1 MTKWVHCTTTDGTEV
16 RVNLDHVAI
25 IRPYRSD
32 RGFTG
37 SEIIF
42 ASAPSSIL
50 VQEDR
55 DTLVGPPT
63 PRQARQVP

>member
-1 MTKWVHCTTTDGTEV
+1 MANWINCTTTDGTEV

-25 IRPYRSD
+25 IRPHHRE
-32 RGFTG
+32 RGFAG

-42 ASAPSSIL
+42 VGGAPSSIL

-55 DTLVGPPT
+55 DTLVAPPA
-63 PRQARQVP
+63 PRQVPS